1 MSVMPNKRLNEC
13 LFKSIIFLL
22 VISAVVAGLFFY
34 CFRMPGNSYTRQLPV
49 ADEALQLLNT
59 RLAEHVWFLSEEIG
73 ERHYLKMA
81 SLNKAADYIEEQ
93 FKAAV
98 YIPLS
103 QIFGEKQYRNIVV
116 DLYGGQRRD
125 EIIVVGAHYDSVWM
139 TPGADDNASA
149 VAALLEIAR
158 ALKNKKLS
166 RTIRFI
172 AFANEELPFYG
183 TDEMGS
189 RQAAKRSYDRNEH
202 IVGMFSLEMLGY
214 YSDEPDSQRYPR
226 PLSYFYPDKAN
237 FIAFVSNLVS
247 RGWLAESILAF
258 RQRAEFPSEGLAVP
272 EWLVPDIRRSDNAAF
287 WEYGYPAIMITDTSN
302 YRNRNY
308 HNVGDVYH
316 TLDYDRMARLVSG
329 LTKMLE
335 TLAR

>member
-1 MSVMPNKRLNEC
+1 MPVMPNKRLNER
-13 LFKSIIFLL
+13 LLKSIIFLL

-34 CFRMPGNSYTRQLPV
+34 CFRMPGSSYTRQLPV

-93 FKAAV
+93 FKAAA

-226 PLSYFYPDKAN
+226 PLRYFYPDKAN

-308 HNVGDVYH
+308 HNAGDVYR